1 MAFVY
6 EQIGEERVE
15 FANSLGFRNWSNYLI
30 RFCKFDHWYADKEN
44 NMYMK
49 EIGGL
54 GDNFGCPE
62 NFTDFYYKGH
72 IVRMDT
78 EIRTKRNAD
87 NTKYYVWNVKTM
99 LIPRAIWDDRDTII
113 AAIKEAMV
121 AENPNLYK
129 AGDFCEPEMVEK
141 EYDENDRKRFKR

>member
-1 MAFVY
+1 MVF
-6 EQIGEERVE
+6 
-15 FANSLGFRNWSNYLI
+15 
-30 RFCKFDHWYADKEN
+30 
-44 NMYMK
+44 
-49 EIGGL
+49 GGL

-87 NTKYYVWNVKTM
+87 NTK

-121 AENPNLYK
+121 AENPNLYR

-141 EYDENDRKRFKR
+141 EYEN

>member
-15 FANSLGFRNWSNYLI
+15 FARSLGFKDWSNKPLAI
-30 RFCKFDHWYADKEN
+30 VKRSTWYADKEN

-49 EIGGL
+49 VIGGL

-87 NTKYYVWNVKTM
+87 NTK

-121 AENPNLYK
+121 AENPNLYR

-141 EYDENDRKRFKR
+141 EYEN

>member
-15 FANSLGFRNWSNYLI
+15 FARSLGFKDWSNKPLAI
-30 RFCKFDHWYADKEN
+30 VKRSTWYADKEN

-49 EIGGL
+49 VIGGL

-87 NTKYYVWNVKTM
+87 DTKYYVWNVKTM

-121 AENPNLYK
+121 AENPNLYR

-141 EYDENDRKRFKR
+141 EYEN